1 MTNILEL
8 DHVSKS
14 YGDQHILQAFTARI
28 TQPEMIAVL
37 GKSGQGKS
45 TLLRLMCRLEAQD
58 EGDIRLHGRSYLE
71 VDPKEWRKKVC
82 YVSQQPVMLPGS
94 VEDNLRT
101 VSQLHKTSFDLPLA
115 KQLMASLDLGNLDW
129 NKKSSD
135 LSGGEKQRVALV
147 RSLLLR
153 PEILL
158 LDEVTASLDMES
170 KQAVEKLLQDWRDQ
184 EGATCISITHDL
196 EQAER
201 LCHRVWFIE
210 RGSLVEDSASYDF
223 FKNPSTESA
232 RRYVHLVPE
241 EGM

>member
-8 DHVSKS
+8 DQLSKG
-14 YGDQHILQAFTARI
+14 YGDQPILQGFTAQI
-28 TQPEMIAVL
+28 AEPEMVAVL

-45 TLLRLMCRLEAQD
+45 TLLRIMCRLEAQD
-58 EGDIRLHGRSYLE
+58 EGEIRLHGRSYLE
-71 VDPKEWRKKVC
+71 IDPKEWRKKIC
-82 YVSQQPVMLPGS
+82 YVSQQSVMLPGS

-101 VSQLHKTSFDLPLA
+101 VSQLHKTPFDLPLA
-115 KQLMASLDLGNLDW
+115 KQLMTSLELEYLDW
-129 NKKSSD
+129 DKKSSD

-153 PEILL
+153 PEVLL
-158 LDEVTASLDMES
+158 LDEVTASLDMQS
-170 KQAVEKLLQDWRDQ
+170 KHAVEKLLQDWRDQ

-210 RGSLVEDSASYDF
+210 GGSLLEDSASHDF

-232 RRYVHLVPE
+232 RNYLHLSPQ
-241 EGM
+241 EGI